1 MTAVGSEDS
10 TLAPMCLDLCQAL
23 VSKGLAFTF
32 SLTTSSGFTISLDTR
47 GEGSPS
53 PVARKPP
60 SPSTLRRNARRRQEF
75 LQRKAKAAP
84 VTPKDKPAVPDSW
97 SSVLVNG
104 GSGSKSVTMKLKK
117 NPQKIPQLDGSEEM
131 TKEAEAQTET
141 KPEAS
146 IKATQTDRAAPVL
159 DICQVQQTN
168 IPAHMAVQG
177 TVPWQPPETIMG
189 PYRPP
194 HSRKGL

>member
-1 MTAVGSEDS
+1 MG
-10 TLAPMCLDLCQAL
+10 CQAL

-47 GEGSPS
+47 GKESPG

-84 VTPKDKPAVPDSW
+84 VTPNDKPAVADSW

-131 TKEAEAQTET
+131 TKEAEAQTES

-177 TVPWQPPETIMG
+177 TVPWQSPETIMV

>member
-1 MTAVGSEDS
+1 MG
-10 TLAPMCLDLCQAL
+10 CQAL

-32 SLTTSSGFTISLDTR
+32 SITTSSGFTISLDTR
-47 GEGSPS
+47 GKESPG

-75 LQRKAKAAP
+75 LQRKAKAVP
-84 VTPKDKPAVPDSW
+84 VTPKDKPAVADSW

-117 NPQKIPQLDGSEEM
+117 NPQLDGCEEM

-146 IKATQTDRAAPVL
+146 IKATQTDRAAP
-159 DICQVQQTN
+159 
-168 IPAHMAVQG
+168 
-177 TVPWQPPETIMG
+177 
-189 PYRPP
+189 
-194 HSRKGL
+194 